1 MYSFKSTSLYLKEE
15 HEQAVRF
22 LFYFYFIYLALGD
35 GSFILID
42 NSTIP
47 VEKQGDKKKSY
58 CILLKLSIT
67 SFTHTFCLYL
77 DRVCSQCFPIS
88 WSGTLYIAL

>member
-42 NSTIP
+42 NSSCR
-47 VEKQGDKKKSY
+47 EAG
-58 CILLKLSIT
+58 
-67 SFTHTFCLYL
+67 
-77 DRVCSQCFPIS
+77 R
-88 WSGTLYIAL
+88 